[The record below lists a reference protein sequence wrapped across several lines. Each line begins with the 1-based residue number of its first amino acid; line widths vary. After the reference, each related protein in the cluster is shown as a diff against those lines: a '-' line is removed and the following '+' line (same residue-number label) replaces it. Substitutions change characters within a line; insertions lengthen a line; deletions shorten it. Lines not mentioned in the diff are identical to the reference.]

1 MRTSKR
7 WLSVVLC
14 FLVLSL
20 PLAAAVPPEDG
31 ATHTVSESEIWDED
45 GAMDGHVV
53 VQSGASLTVNANISM
68 ATGSSITVEDGGQLV
83 VTNGA
88 LLSEDLNA
96 GLMVNSPYAVLTL
109 NFGDLADVGVLQL
122 KFDHV
127 VAEGAKMEVTMGEQ
141 TVNASGHDIVQFDA
155 PLNGTDLTLTFD
167 SYYFTPTYVMWA
179 KAIYGGGN
187 TEIVYA
193 QDMDALNAPLYWFQS
208 GFHIHAHGDLT
219 VTSSTLL
226 GAEIHCKSLCQFDTS
241 ELVGSAPVD
250 AATTASVTVIDS
262 MLDGSRTDEDIVLH
276 DNASIVYTN
285 SQGTGGTT
293 DAWIRVLSQ
302 RALTTNLPNGSVDVY
317 DMGWGAADWNDL
329 TDENGHL
336 VLVEDGPTNEHK
348 RIVEWMDGDGVVH
361 EEDAQITLSV
371 SSSWGVYST
380 TIDAPKTSTATLEVA
395 LPFIEVTAVAPET
408 TEGVANKSVSGMVTV
423 TNTGAAAAN
432 GIDVWCYLSEDNT
445 PADTT
450 QMKVSLAP
458 GETKDVPFTW
468 YGYTA
473 GDETLTC
480 KPLLPDA
487 LEGIADSVVVSTG
500 AASPVVTWEY
510 ADEDEDTPILII
522 IAAAL
527 GFVGLAVIVARQSKT
542 DEKSYDAVGEL
553 APDTNEHAEST
564 ADADAQ

>member
-1 MRTSKR
+1 MRTSER
-7 WLSVVLC
+7 LLSVVLC
-14 FLVLSL
+14 FLLIGL

-31 ATHTVSESEIWDED
+31 GTHTVSDSEIWDED

-53 VQSGASLTVNANISM
+53 VQNGASLTVNANISM
-68 ATGSSITVEDGGQLV
+68 ATGSSITVEEGGQLV

-88 LLSEDLNA
+88 LLSDDLNA
-96 GLMVNSPYAVLTL
+96 GLMVNSIYAVLTL
-109 NFGDLADVGVLQL
+109 NFGDLADDGVLQL

-127 VAEGAKMEVTMGEQ
+127 VAEGAKMEVTLGEQ
-141 TVNASGHDIVQFDA
+141 TVNASGNDIVQFDA
-155 PLNGTDLTLTFD
+155 PLNGTDLTLSFD

-187 TEIVYA
+187 TETVYA
-193 QDMDALNAPLYWFQS
+193 QDMEAVNAPLYWFQS
-208 GFHIHAHGDLT
+208 GFHIHAHGDLS
-219 VTSSTLL
+219 VISSTLL

-241 ELVGSAPVD
+241 ELVGSAPID

-302 RALTTNLPNGSVDVY
+302 RALSTNLPNGSVDVY

-329 TDENGHL
+329 TDENGHV

-348 RIVEWMDGDGVVH
+348 RIVEWMDGDGLLH

-395 LPFIEVTAVAPET
+395 LPFVEVTAVAPET

-432 GIDVWCYLSEDNT
+432 GIDVWCYLSEENT

-458 GETKDVPFTW
+458 GETKEVPFTW

-487 LEGIADSVVVSTG
+487 LQGIADSVVVSAG

-510 ADEDEDTPILII
+510 ADEDEDAPILII

-542 DEKSYDAVGEL
+542 DEKSYDTVQEL
-553 APDTNEHAEST
+553 APNTNEHAEST
-564 ADADAQ
+564 ADADTQ